1 MTRRIA
7 GQCPGD
13 YSGRVSRRIFQC
25 IAGLIFIFA
34 ALTPLVNCF
43 DTWDRNQPPVND
55 TELRLT
61 ALFVVAGFVQALP
74 RLVRKF
80 LILAIN
86 LRWISRL
93 LPSTVALSCSDWVSP
108 EPTASPPL
116 IPLRI

>member
-1 MTRRIA
+1 M
-7 GQCPGD
+7 
-13 YSGRVSRRIFQC
+13 SRRVFQC
-25 IAGLIFIFA
+25 IAGLVLVFA
-34 ALTPLVNCF
+34 TLTPLANCF

>member
-80 LILAIN
+80 LIVSIG
-86 LRWISRL
+86 LRRVSRP
-93 LPSTVALSCSDWVSP
+93 LPSTVVLSSSGWVRP

-116 IPLRI
+116 ISLRI

>member
-1 MTRRIA
+1 
-7 GQCPGD
+7 
-13 YSGRVSRRIFQC
+13 VSRRIFQC

-55 TELRLT
+55 TELRVT
-61 ALFVVAGFVQALP
+61 VLFVVAAFVQALP